1 MEVALIGRRK
11 QDLVPLPT
19 LGPLIR
25 ADLVSQFLEGVST
38 DGLSALEG
46 CNPPIACSLRTDALE
61 QKVVAVRGPDWI
73 TGVAEVRRD
82 RLGSASLRRDYVAA
96 AHSDWRRVVLSGLH
110 REVSYPPS
118 IRGKPG
124 AHTAFCQ

>member
-25 ADLVSQFLEGVST
+25 ADFVCQFLEGVST

-46 CNPPIACSLRTDALE
+46 RDPPIAGSLWTDALE
-61 QKVVAVRGPDWI
+61 QKVVAVRGPDRI
-73 TGVAEVRRD
+73 TGVAEVRPD
-82 RLGSASLRRDYVAA
+82 TLGSASLRRGYVDA
-96 AHSDWRRVVLSGLH
+96 AHSHWRWVLLGGLH
-110 REVSYPPS
+110 RQVGYP
-118 IRGKPG
+118 
-124 AHTAFCQ
+124 

>member
-25 ADLVSQFLEGVST
+25 ADFVFQFLEGVST

-61 QKVVAVRGPDWI
+61 QKVVAVRGPDRI
-73 TGVAEVRRD
+73 TGVAEVRPD
-82 RLGSASLRRDYVAA
+82 TPGSAPRRDYVDA
-96 AHSDWRRVVLSGLH
+96 AHSNWRR
-110 REVSYPPS
+110 
-118 IRGKPG
+118 III
-124 AHTAFCQ
+124 